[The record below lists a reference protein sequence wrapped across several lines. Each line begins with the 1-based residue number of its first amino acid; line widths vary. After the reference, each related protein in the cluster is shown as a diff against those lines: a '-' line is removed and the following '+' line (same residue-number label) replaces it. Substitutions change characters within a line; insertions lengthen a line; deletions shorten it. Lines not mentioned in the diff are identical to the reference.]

1 MTYDKPID
9 GVSGVHY
16 VVPVTFG
23 DVIVLWVE
31 ITTRTRKGYVSG
43 MIYHKL
49 NLKDAKLYSTH
60 FSSAFDVSDLK
71 DVLLTYG
78 LRDIDCVLK
87 DFKHAINNITVLM
100 ENAVLSNNLNFSFYN
115 PVKHD
120 LTFSKR
126 EHSVKIKF
134 ES

>member
-9 GVSGVHY
+9 GVSGVCY
-16 VVPVTFG
+16 IIPVNFG

-31 ITTRTRKGYVSG
+31 IMTRRRNGSITGT
-43 MIYHKL
+43 IYHKV
-49 NLKDAKLYSTH
+49 NLENAKLHSTH

-115 PVKHD
+115 PAKHD